1 MKVYVTQ
8 ESQLDYTPA
17 LKYGDIVFLTSPGDR
32 LSAIPTSLGN
42 EEIIWKIE
50 KRLSEFTEDD
60 YLLCT
65 GAPAHMAIA
74 GSILGKRLKKLL
86 VWDGRAMSYFPLRI
100 KA

>member
-8 ESQLDYTPA
+8 ESQLDYTEA

-32 LSAIPTSLGN
+32 LSAVPASLGN
-42 EEIIWKIE
+42 KEITWKINT
-50 KRLSEFTEDD
+50 RLKDFTEDD

-74 GSILGKRLKKLL
+74 GSVLGERLKNML
-86 VWDGRAMSYFPLRI
+86 VWDNRTMSYFPLRI
-100 KA
+100 K

>member
-8 ESQLDYTPA
+8 ESQLDYTEA

-32 LSAIPTSLGN
+32 LSAVPTSLGN
-42 EEIIWKIE
+42 EEITWKIDT
-50 KRLSEFTEDD
+50 RLKDFTEDD

-74 GSILGKRLKKLL
+74 GAALGDRLKKML
-86 VWDGRAMSYFPLRI
+86 VWDNRTSSYFPLRI
-100 KA
+100 KS

>member
-8 ESQLDYTPA
+8 ESQLDYTEA

-32 LSAIPTSLGN
+32 LSSVPASLGN
-42 EEIIWKIE
+42 EEITWKME
-50 KRLSEFTEDD
+50 TRLKDFADDD

-74 GSILGKRLKKLL
+74 GSILGDRLKQML
-86 VWDGRAMSYFPLRI
+86 VWDNRTMSYFPLRI
-100 KA
+100 R

>member
-8 ESQLDYTPA
+8 ESQLDYTEA

-32 LSAIPTSLGN
+32 LSAVPTSLGN
-42 EEIIWKIE
+42 EEITWKIE
-50 KRLSEFTEDD
+50 TRLKDFTEED

-74 GSILGKRLKKLL
+74 GAALGSRLKKML
-86 VWDGRAMSYFPLRI
+86 VWDNRTSSYFPLRI
-100 KA
+100 KP

>member
-8 ESQLDYTPA
+8 ESQLDYTEA

-32 LSAIPTSLGN
+32 LSAVPASLGN
-42 EEIIWKIE
+42 EEITWKITN
-50 KRLSEFTEDD
+50 RLAEFTEDD

-74 GSILGKRLKKLL
+74 GSVLGSRLKNML
-86 VWDGRAMSYFPLRI
+86 VWDNRTMSYFPLRI
-100 KA
+100 K